1 MESTTGYVHTHEK
14 FFLDQ
19 FYTSIGISIFSRE
32 INVPK
37 TFFYRLHETITT
49 ITTPIVPKKPSIF
62 SVSSILSSNNTTNS
76 NSSATSPPS
85 KENSINGNGRSNETT
100 NSKREKDEITPEC
113 LQSATH
119 RPFFYPGLTLDM
131 LAAKSRQQ
139 ASESTNNSTTM
150 FPRNIPNP
158 FAFGSLFPAAM
169 NHPAAFAAMK
179 AMDAN
184 RNLLTSTPGNSTT
197 GPQSHQHP
205 PSFPFS
211 SLVVPANGLNNSPGS
226 PPSSA
231 SSPCSATDLEMIR
244 LRGLAAAA
252 AASSTAALAASS
264 GNNYSDQIHHQ
275 FRPLPLGDVYSC
287 MKCEKIFST
296 PHGLEVHARRS
307 HNGKRPY
314 ACELCNKT
322 FGHEISL
329 SQHRYV
335 CIFFLII

>member
-1 MESTTGYVHTHEK
+1 MSKTTWKPQPGNANPSH
-14 FFLDQ
+14 FFLWNQ
-19 FYTSIGISIFSRE
+19 FFTLG
-32 INVPK
+32 
-37 TFFYRLHETITT
+37 FFFPWNQFPVFFFHRLHETIT
-49 ITTPIVPKKPSIF
+49 TTPIVPKKPSIF
-62 SVSSILSSNNTTNS
+62 SVSSILSSTS
-76 NSSATSPPS
+76 SSATSPPS
-85 KENSINGNGRSNETT
+85 KENSINGNGNET
-100 NSKREKDEITPEC
+100 KREKDEITPEC
-113 LQSATH
+113 LPST

-131 LAAKSRQQ
+131 LAKGRQ
-139 ASESTNNSTTM
+139 ENPI

-169 NHPAAFAAMK
+169 NHPAFAAMK
-179 AMDAN
+179 AMDSN
-184 RNLLTSTPGNSTT
+184 RNLLTSTTPVGS
-197 GPQSHQHP
+197 QSHHHHP

-211 SLVVPANGLNNSPGS
+211 SLVVPANGLNSPGS

-252 AASSTAALAASS
+252 ATSTAALAAS
-264 GNNYSDQIHHQ
+264 NAANYSDHQ

-329 SQHRYV
+329 SQHRYE
-335 CIFFLII
+335 LNLRT